1 MRRKRYIYIIAKAR
15 ERKTRDLT
23 NIRCIKN
30 EDGRILTQDEEI
42 LNRWMEYFSRLLNET
57 NTRQI

>member
-1 MRRKRYIYIIAKAR
+1 MLGLEQKKEKNIYIYIIAKVR
-15 ERKTRDLT
+15 ERKTRDLS

-42 LNRWMEYFSRLLNET
+42 LNR
-57 NTRQI
+57 